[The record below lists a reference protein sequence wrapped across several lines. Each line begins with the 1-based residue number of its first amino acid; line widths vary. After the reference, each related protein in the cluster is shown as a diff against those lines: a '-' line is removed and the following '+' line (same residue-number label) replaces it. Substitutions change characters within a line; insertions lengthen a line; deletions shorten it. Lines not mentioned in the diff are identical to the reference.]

1 MLKTLAKLSNFKKY
15 KLLEFYL
22 TYLMTTV
29 DPVTYMLNYRVYG
42 IHSLL
47 GQSLFLS
54 KQNLLPFF
62 LSIFHLQ

>member
-1 MLKTLAKLSNFKKY
+1 MLETLTKLSNLKKD
-15 KLLEFYL
+15 KLLEFYI

-29 DPVTYMLNYRVYG
+29 DPVTYSLKHWVYG
-42 IHSLL
+42 IHSLP

-54 KQNLLPFF
+54 EHNFLPFF